1 MFFLFRN
8 SSSSHEQNTFTFTKL
23 FFFSRGHYLVLVVLW
38 TQISNIS
45 KRAADQTFSFQKSQ
59 IKHFSLFDQ
68 YLMRENNNAAAAR
81 ISEKK
86 GERFK
91 FWQFFCTV
99 DSSNLF
105 QLSVQT
111 DYYHYYQL
119 LLLMMVTWRVLE
131 KKVGKSGE
139 EGLRPVKK

>member
-1 MFFLFRN
+1 MRRR
-8 SSSSHEQNTFTFTKL
+8 
-23 FFFSRGHYLVLVVLW
+23 RG
-38 TQISNIS
+38 
-45 KRAADQTFSFQKSQ
+45 FQK
-59 IKHFSLFDQ
+59 KGLNFD
-68 YLMRENNNAAAAR
+68 
-81 ISEKK
+81 KK
-86 GERFK
+86 N
-91 FWQFFCTV
+91 CTV